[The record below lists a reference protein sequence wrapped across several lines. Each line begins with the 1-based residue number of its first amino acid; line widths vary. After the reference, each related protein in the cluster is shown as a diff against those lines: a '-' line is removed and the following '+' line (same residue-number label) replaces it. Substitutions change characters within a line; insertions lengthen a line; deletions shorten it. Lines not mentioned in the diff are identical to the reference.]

1 MSLDASQLALQVPFD
16 ADALDHVDALGLDA
30 IQLRIGPGFPID
42 TRPVTTGHPD
52 DGLAE
57 AEAAAEEL
65 QRRGLHVVAL
75 GYYRNML
82 EPDAAARQREIDGLR
97 HVMAMAPVFGTD
109 LIGVF
114 AGRQPD
120 LSIDYNLP
128 LFETVWGPLAEQ
140 ATKLGLRLAFENCTM
155 FKGYPVRGIN
165 MSHTP
170 YALQRMFEAVDA
182 PCLGIELDPSHLIKQ
197 RIDVL
202 PFVDTFADR
211 IFHLHAK
218 DHRRDAELEQLHGCF
233 DPRVSYDVLPG
244 LGEVD
249 FAALL
254 ARLAE
259 HGYRG
264 DVTLEVERGMLADDK
279 TDELAMSVTRLLG
292 WLND

>member
-1 MSLDASQLALQVPFD
+1 MPLSNATLAMQVPFT
-16 ADALDHVDALGLDA
+16 AEALDRIAALELDA
-30 IQLRIGPGFPID
+30 IQLRIGPGYPIA
-42 TRPVTTGHPD
+42 TGHPD

-57 AEAAAEEL
+57 AEAAATEL
-65 QRRGLHVVAL
+65 QRRGLRVVAL

-82 EPDAAARQREIDGLR
+82 EPDVDARRREIDGLR

-114 AGRQPD
+114 AGRLPD
-120 LSIDYNLP
+120 ASIDDNLP
-128 LFETVWGPLAEQ
+128 LFEEVWRPLAER
-140 ATKLGLRLAFENCTM
+140 AAELGLRLAFENCTM

-165 MSHTP
+165 ISHTP
-170 YALQRMFEAVDA
+170 YALQRMFEAVDT

-202 PFVDTFADR
+202 SFVDAFAER

-249 FAALL
+249 FPALL

-259 HGYRG
+259 HGYHG
-264 DVTLEVERGMLADDK
+264 DVTLEVERGMLADGEPK
-279 TDELAMSVTRLLG
+279 ELAMSVGRLRG
-292 WLND
+292 WLDDAF